1 MTAPS
6 ASLVHDAVAERCDL
20 AGSYAAAAAYLA
32 QAGDTVGMVRA
43 LGAAA
48 RVILAA
54 VEAAETLRPSNGRG
68 DR

>member
-6 ASLVHDAVAERCDL
+6 ASLIHDAIAERCGL
-20 AGSYAAAAAYLA
+20 AGSYTAAAACLA

-54 VEAAETLRPSNGRG
+54 VEAAETLRPLNGGR
-68 DR
+68 RA